1 MLTGEPKST
10 MLERTRP
17 LLVARAIRKRFGGV
31 RALDGV
37 DLEVRRGEVH
47 ALVGENGAGKSTL
60 MHILAGVHHP
70 DGGSLEWDGQ
80 RVRAFSDERDAQ
92 RAGVAIVFQ
101 ERSLFGPL
109 SIAENIFA
117 GRQPVGRWGLINR
130 CEQRQRSVDLLARIG
145 LDADPETPV
154 ERLSP
159 AQQQLVEIAKALSID
174 AQLIIFDEPTAAL
187 TVAETKTLFEVIR
200 QLREQ
205 QLGVIYISH
214 RLEEIFQIADRVT
227 VLKDGSGQGTFL
239 VHEVTSGDLV
249 ARMVGR
255 SLDLHRA
262 RQVRPMPDSPVTL
275 EIRGLSDAGHAPGIR
290 PRFRDI
296 TLQAR
301 SGEIVVMAGLVGA
314 GRTELALGI
323 FGGWPGT
330 CGEVHVMGRRVDPRS
345 PAQAIAAGIGYLSED
360 RKETGL
366 FLEMS
371 IADNILAVN
380 RRHGISWRHDRRKGQ
395 AEAIALCRSLR
406 VVCRGPDEPVG
417 RLSGGNQQKVAL
429 AKWLHASP
437 RVLIVDEPTHGV
449 DVGAKDEI
457 HQLLFRLAAEGT
469 ALVVIS
475 SDLPEVLAV
484 ADRILV
490 MREGRLVGE
499 LDRDQATEDKVME
512 LAAMGGAGGRE

>member
-1 MLTGEPKST
+1 MPWW
-10 MLERTRP
+10 ERTGP
-17 LLVARAIRKRFGGV
+17 ARALLCISWQGSITRTAGHWNGR
-31 RALDGV
+31 V
-37 DLEVRRGEVH
+37 DEL
-47 ALVGENGAGKSTL
+47 S
-60 MHILAGVHHP
+60 
-70 DGGSLEWDGQ
+70 
-80 RVRAFSDERDAQ
+80 AFSDERDAQ

-130 CEQRQRSVDLLARIG
+130 REQRRRSVDLLARIG

-187 TVAETKTLFEVIR
+187 TVAETETLFAVIR
-200 QLREQ
+200 QLRER

-227 VLKDGSGQGTFL
+227 VLKDGSGEGTFL
-239 VHEVTSGDLV
+239 VHEVTSRDLV

-255 SLDLHRA
+255 SLDPHRP
-262 RQVRPMPDSPVTL
+262 RRVRPAADSPVAL
-275 EIRGLSDAGHAPGIR
+275 EVRDLSDAGHAPGIR

-296 TLQAR
+296 MLQAR
-301 SGEIVVMAGLVGA
+301 SGEIVVLAGLVGA

-380 RRHGISWRHDRRKGQ
+380 CRHGTPWRHDRRKGR
-395 AEAIALCRSLR
+395 ADALALCRSLH

-429 AKWLHASP
+429 AKWLRASP
-437 RVLIVDEPTHGV
+437 VVLIVDEPTRGV
-449 DVGAKDEI
+449 NVGAKAEI
-457 HQLLFRLAAEGT
+457 HQLLFQLASEGT
-469 ALVVIS
+469 GVVVIS

-499 LDRDQATEDKVME
+499 LGHDEATEDKIME
-512 LAAMGGAGGRE
+512 LAAMGDAGGRE